1 MIQKLFSYL
10 FISLFFLSCGHNT
23 HEKEVKAKRGEVLY
37 SHGTAKLMG
46 QEYPEALDL
55 LMRAAAD
62 MPDDTRVHNN
72 LGMAYYFMKRPA
84 TAIQH
89 LQKALKSNPKNS
101 DARNNLASIYFSQG
115 QLEEAKKEYL
125 AIQQDLI
132 YRHQYRVKYNL
143 ALIHLRQGKK
153 SEAVM
158 LLKQAAEDKE
168 DYCAANYQLGLLYQQ
183 TFNYS
188 NALDWFQKASGGTCH
203 GEPAPH
209 YQQAEVLAAQNEY
222 EKAQLK
228 FEEVIERFPKT
239 QYATLAQRK
248 LIQLEQAAKL
258 SSSRQINRPAN
269 TKTIQP
275 PKF

>member
-1 MIQKLFSYL
+1 MQKLFSYL
-10 FISLFFLSCGHNT
+10 LISFLFLSCAHNA

-46 QEYPEALDL
+46 KEYPEALDL

-72 LGMAYYFMKRPA
+72 LGMAYYFMNRPT

-143 ALIHLRQGKK
+143 ALIHLRQGKRT
-153 SEAVM
+153 EALL

-168 DYCAANYQLGLLYQQ
+168 DYCAANYQIGLLYQQ
-183 TFNYS
+183 TFNYPE
-188 NALDWFQKASGGTCH
+188 ALDWFQKASNGTCH

-209 YQQAEVLAAQNEY
+209 YQQADVLAAQNNHEQ
-222 EKAQLK
+222 AQLK
-228 FEEVIERFPKT
+228 YEEVIERFPKS
-239 QYATLAQRK
+239 QYATLAQRE
-248 LIQLEQAAKL
+248 LIKLEQASKL
-258 SSSRQINRPAN
+258 SSSRLINKPTN